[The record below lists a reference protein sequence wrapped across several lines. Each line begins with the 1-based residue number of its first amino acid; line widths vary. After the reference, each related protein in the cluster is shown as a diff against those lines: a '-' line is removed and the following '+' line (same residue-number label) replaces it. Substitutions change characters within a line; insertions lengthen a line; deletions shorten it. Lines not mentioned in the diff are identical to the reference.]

1 MGGAISVAAVLAA
14 RHIKVTCPH
23 CSHVHRVARKPV
35 AYRLCP
41 RCRRTFPDPA
51 KRAR

>member
-1 MGGAISVAAVLAA
+1 MAGAISVAAVLVA
-14 RHIKVTCPH
+14 RHIKITCPH
-23 CSHVHRVARKPV
+23 CGHVHRVSRKPV

-41 RCRRTFPDPA
+41 WRRRRFADPD

>member
-1 MGGAISVAAVLAA
+1 MAGAIGIAAVLAA
-14 RHIKVTCPH
+14 RHIKLTCPH
-23 CSHVHRVARKPV
+23 CGHVHRVSRKPV

-41 RCRRTFPDPA
+41 RCRRPFADPD